1 MCDFGFK
8 PLDLH
13 FCTFELAK
21 SLIQTS
27 HFRKVSF
34 KLDVIHDIPPGIDHT
49 GHNRA
54 PLYNVGDIMKEFSG
68 DVYDDDGKS
77 AEYRYKKGTTS
88 ISNYN
93 KKD

>member
-1 MCDFGFK
+1 MSGLTFTWYDENTTWETDFNGRAPK
-8 PLDLH
+8 G
-13 FCTFELAK
+13 C
-21 SLIQTS
+21 
-27 HFRKVSF
+27 KVSF
-34 KLDVIHDIPPGIDHT
+34 KLDVIHDIPPGIDHA

-54 PLYNVGDIMKEFSG
+54 PLYNVGDIMKEFAG

-93 KKD
+93 NED